1 MRKLTRIVTCTAVVA
16 FLGLGNVSSVYAQ
29 DQTVSQETLNQLE
42 AKISTALSD
51 INQNQLTIAVLEQ
64 EIDGINKEQAR
75 LQEDIQKQKAI
86 VEERKAIMRNRL
98 VSIQVTNYTKTS
110 LLQLLEAESISDF
123 MNRFWVVQQLFE
135 SENSHVNKAVSEID
149 KLEEMEKILAANQ
162 VALVTKK
169 ASVDERQNLMS
180 SGIADLQ
187 ATLADNRMAFDQL
200 QARQKEEAEKQVAAA
215 VQVSQ
220 ASSVAS
226 SQTDSSLTGSQVVA
240 AEPATSSSSQKESS
254 QVSSKPVDSST
265 SSNSSSTSSGQASS
279 QESSQLK
286 PPTESAD
293 SSQEMSGVKTLT
305 VTATAYS
312 YNEANLGFYTA
323 MGIDL
328 RVNPMVVAV
337 DPSVIPLGSIVEVPG
352 YGVAIAGD
360 TGGAIKGNKI
370 DLHYENLTTAH
381 NYGRQTITI
390 KVHP

>member
-51 INQNQLTIAVLEQ
+51 INQNQSTIAVLEQ

-149 KLEEMEKILAANQ
+149 KLEEMEKTLAANQ
-162 VALVTKK
+162 VALVNKK

-200 QARQKEEAEKQVAAA
+200 QARQKEEAEMQVAAA

-226 SQTDSSLTGSQVVA
+226 SQTDSSSTGSQVVA

-265 SSNSSSTSSGQASS
+265 SSNSSSTSSSQASS
-279 QESSQLK
+279 QESSQPK

>member
-200 QARQKEEAEKQVAAA
+200 QARQKEEAEMQVAAA

-226 SQTDSSLTGSQVVA
+226 SQTDSSSTGSQVVA

-265 SSNSSSTSSGQASS
+265 SSNSSSTSSSQASS
-279 QESSQLK
+279 QESSQPK

>member
-226 SQTDSSLTGSQVVA
+226 SQTDSSSTGSQVVA

>member
-51 INQNQLTIAVLEQ
+51 INQNQSTIAVLEQ

-98 VSIQVTNYTKTS
+98 VSIQITNYTKIS

-149 KLEEMEKILAANQ
+149 KLEEMEKTLAANQ
-162 VALVTKK
+162 VALVNKK

-200 QARQKEEAEKQVAAA
+200 QARQKEEAEMQVAAA

-226 SQTDSSLTGSQVVA
+226 SQTDSSSTGSQVVA

-265 SSNSSSTSSGQASS
+265 SSNSSSTSSSQASS
-279 QESSQLK
+279 QESSQPK